1 MHLRCSKI
9 KLHKNTVLLGKYD
22 RPYILTWNSAR
33 NVLINALK
41 FNSTEYNCTQVIID

>member
-1 MHLRCSKI
+1 
-9 KLHKNTVLLGKYD
+9 LLSISSYN

-41 FNSTEYNCTQVIID
+41 INTTEYNCTQVIID